1 MNHFQQI
8 LLAGASFSLI
18 APTAAQV
25 FEPVN
30 LEEINSYVRK
40 QTKSSRFDSKTFI
53 NEVSEDIA
61 KLKGPVHGFEAKQN
75 EFEAG
80 SFSETT
86 TMSGAVSFQIGAV
99 DESSITQA
107 ITSTYAYDI
116 DLNTSFTGEDN
127 LYVGIE
133 TGNSGDAVAFK
144 LDSSGGGADTLSV
157 TSMYYQFPN
166 GKYDIAIG
174 PLLDVDDL
182 MPTTTSKYSDSFYF
196 AGTDAV
202 LPTNFF
208 VTQGTGAGIAIAR
221 NFDNG
226 INASASIVGT
236 GANSSGFLT
245 NEGIDVFTLSLGYD
259 ADNYGG
265 GFIYASSDSMCS
277 VANTLITDSCNDL
290 GVAALIDEGYTAFS
304 LGGYWDVSDN
314 TTISATINNF
324 DAYADGLS
332 IDELRDFQIGI
343 DHKLGEGILSASW
356 KTVPFYIVHD
366 SSGTKIDE
374 DDLGSYIEFYYT
386 YEINDSLVIKPG
398 VSYALPST
406 DADSFPN
413 DDVAFYLLDQNVY
426 GIEAT
431 FKF

>member
-1 MNHFQQI
+1 MNHFKQI
-8 LLAGASFSLI
+8 LLVGASLSLI

-25 FEPVN
+25 SEPVN
-30 LEEINSYVRK
+30 LQEINSYARK
-40 QTKSSRFDSKTFI
+40 QTKSSRLDSKTFI

-61 KLKGPVHGFEAKQN
+61 NLKGPVDGFEAKQN
-75 EFEAG
+75 EFEVG

-133 TGNSGDAVAFK
+133 TGNSGAVAFN
-144 LDSSGGGADTLSV
+144 LDSSGGGADALSV
-157 TSMYYQFPN
+157 TSMYYQFSN
-166 GKYDIAIG
+166 DKYDIAVG

-196 AGTDAV
+196 GGTA
-202 LPTNFF
+202 LLSTNFY
-208 VTQGTGAGIAIAR
+208 VTQGTGAGIALAR
-221 NFDNG
+221 NFENG
-226 INASASIVGT
+226 INASASIIGT
-236 GANSSGFLT
+236 GADSSGFLT
-245 NEGIDVFTLSLGYD
+245 DEAIDVHTLSLGYD

-265 GFIYASSDSMCS
+265 GVIYSSSDSLCTVAGQFVTS
-277 VANTLITDSCNDL
+277 VCNDI
-290 GVAALIDEGYTAFS
+290 GVSALIDEGYTALS
-304 LGGYWDVSDN
+304 IGGYWDVSDN
-314 TTISATINNF
+314 TSISATINNF
-324 DAYADGLS
+324 DSYAEGLS
-332 IDELRDFQIGI
+332 IDKLKDFQIGI
-343 DHKLGEGILSASW
+343 DHKFGEGILSASW

-406 DADSFPN
+406 HANSFPN
-413 DDVAFYLLDQNVY
+413 DDVAFYLLDQNIY

>member
-61 KLKGPVHGFEAKQN
+61 KLKGPVHGFEAKRN

-107 ITSTYAYDI
+107 ITSTYAYDL

-133 TGNSGDAVAFK
+133 TGNSGAVSFN
-144 LDSSGGGADTLSV
+144 LDSSGGGADALSV
-157 TSMYYQFPN
+157 TSMYYQFPL
-166 GKYDIAIG
+166 GKYDIAVG

-196 AGTDAV
+196 GGTA
-202 LPTNFF
+202 LLSTNFY
-208 VTQGTGAGIAIAR
+208 VTQGTGTGIALAR
-221 NFDNG
+221 TFENG
-226 INASASIVGT
+226 INTSASIIGT
-236 GANSSGFLT
+236 GADSSGFLT
-245 NEGIDVFTLSLGYD
+245 DEGIDVHTLSLGYD

-265 GFIYASSDSMCS
+265 GVIYSSSDSLCTVAGQFVTS
-277 VANTLITDSCNDL
+277 VCNDV
-290 GVAALIDEGYTAFS
+290 GVSALIDEGYTALS
-304 LGGYWDVSDN
+304 IGGYWDVSDN
-314 TTISATINNF
+314 TSISATINNF
-324 DAYADGLS
+324 DSYAEGLT
-332 IDELRDFQIGI
+332 IDELKDFQIGI
-343 DHKLGEGILSASW
+343 DHKFGEGILSASW

-413 DDVAFYLLDQNVY
+413 DDVAFYLLDQNIY